1 MKTQKFRVFR
11 VAQKRGFTPQQVR
24 EFLRMVGAP
33 PTLAEVPEVRESFE
47 RYSHFGGFVGI
58 VPATRRKEGDER
70 DITPTL
76 AKQLV
81 ERLVMCPDI
90 IKSVLSPE

>member
-11 VAQKRGFTPQQVR
+11 AAQKRGFTPQQVR

-33 PTLAEVPEVRESFE
+33 PTLAEVPEMRESFE
-47 RYSHFGGFVGI
+47 RYTFFRGV
-58 VPATRRKEGDER
+58 VPATRRQKGDER
-70 DITPTL
+70 DITPQM

-81 ERLVMCPDI
+81 ERLVLCPEVI
-90 IKSVLSPE
+90 LAILPPE